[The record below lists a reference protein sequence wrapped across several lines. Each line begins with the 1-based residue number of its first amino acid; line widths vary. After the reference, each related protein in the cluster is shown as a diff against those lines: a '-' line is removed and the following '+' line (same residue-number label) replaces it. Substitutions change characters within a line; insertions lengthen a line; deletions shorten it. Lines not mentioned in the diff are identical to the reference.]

1 MSIDQKIDMSS
12 RLFQKQITF
21 IEIRDENDAKEKT
34 AYLQKVFQDKHEY
47 ANLSIKLHLMPSLK
61 LIIHSN

>member
-21 IEIRDENDAKEKT
+21 IEIRDENDAKENA
-34 AYLQKVFQDKHEY
+34 AYLQKYFTI
-47 ANLSIKLHLMPSLK
+47 NMIM
-61 LIIHSN
+61 LIYQSNCIQCHH